1 MLCGDLKGKEI
12 QKRGEIYI
20 YTHTHTHT
28 HTYIYVTLYVIL
40 YIYICMTLYV
50 IIYIC
55 DCFIVEINNIVK
67 QLYSIKK
74 IFKRQACLTS
84 NFIQIN

>member
-1 MLCGDLKGKEI
+1 
-12 QKRGEIYI
+12 
-20 YTHTHTHT
+20 
-28 HTYIYVTLYVIL
+28 
-40 YIYICMTLYV
+40 MTLYV